1 MSKPACS
8 ARAKTISA
16 PRTLG
21 QLLRA
26 TERRLSNAGIGDARI
41 EADLIW
47 MTAFEID
54 RAELYARSVDFTAGD
69 AQARAEEL
77 VQRRLRHEPA
87 AYLMG
92 HREFYGI
99 DLLVGVGALIP
110 RPDTETLVEEALRI
124 AAERAGP
131 IAVAD
136 VGCGTGAIAIAL
148 ATRLPDASVYA
159 IDRYAPALEIARRN
173 LERYGLADRIPL
185 LQGDLLAPLPG
196 PVDLIASNLPYVRS
210 DELPTLDP
218 EVRLYE
224 PREALDGGEDGL
236 DLIRRLLTDA
246 PAHLQPGGT
255 VLAEMDPRQIA
266 SATAFAA
273 SAIPGARSRA
283 VRDLA
288 NRERVLVVQT

>member
-1 MSKPACS
+1 M
-8 ARAKTISA
+8 
-16 PRTLG
+16 RTLG

-26 TERRLSNAGIGDARI
+26 TEQRLSNAGIGDARI

-54 RAELYARSVDFTAGD
+54 RAELYARSVDVPAGD

-148 ATRLPDASVYA
+148 ATCLPDASVYA
-159 IDRYAPALEIARRN
+159 VDRYAPALKIARRN
-173 LERYGLADRIPL
+173 LERHGLADRVLL

-246 PAHLQPGGT
+246 AAHLQPGGT

-273 SAIPGARSRA
+273 SAIPGARSRV

>member
-1 MSKPACS
+1 
-8 ARAKTISA
+8 
-16 PRTLG
+16 
-21 QLLRA
+21 
-26 TERRLSNAGIGDARI
+26 
-41 EADLIW
+41 
-47 MTAFEID
+47 MTASEID
-54 RAELYARSVDFTAGD
+54 RAELYARSVNVPAGD

-131 IAVAD
+131 ITVAD

-159 IDRYAPALEIARRN
+159 IDLYAPALEIARRN
-173 LERYGLADRIPL
+173 LERHGLADRVLL

-236 DLIRRLLTDA
+236 DLIRRLLASA
-246 PAHLQPGGT
+246 PAHLQPGGML
-255 VLAEMDPRQIA
+255 LAEMDPRQIA
-266 SATAFAA
+266 SATVFAA
-273 SAIPGARSRA
+273 SAIPGAHSRV

-288 NRERVLVVQT
+288 NRKRVLVVQT

>member
-1 MSKPACS
+1 
-8 ARAKTISA
+8 
-16 PRTLG
+16 
-21 QLLRA
+21 LLRA

-173 LERYGLADRIPL
+173 LERYGLADRVPL

-246 PAHLQPGGT
+246 PAHLQPRGT

-266 SATAFAA
+266 TAMAFAA
-273 SAIPGARSRA
+273 SAIPGARSRV